1 LTYALVV
8 LLLITVIATYWA
20 RHLAA
25 HRRRNIGVWA
35 FATAMLPPLV
45 LILWALPEKP
55 NAKAA

>member
-1 LTYALVV
+1 MTYTLVAFLV
-8 LLLITVIATYWA
+8 ITVIATYWA

-45 LILWALPEKP
+45 LILWALPQKP
-55 NAKAA
+55 AAKAA